1 MVKSCV
7 YNAVVFVYILCTL
20 PYILKITVRL
30 LIIPDT
36 RSQGSRRQL
45 VLLEV
50 MGKGSKLMLI
60 NEYKVSN

>member
-1 MVKSCV
+1 M

-30 LIIPDT
+30 FIIPDT

>member
-1 MVKSCV
+1 M